1 MGVRSPGT
9 GVPRRTVSHAPARD
23 AMSATRSPT
32 PAGDLHPPKGVLV
45 YASEAVA
52 GYNSPAAMVHLK
64 STLNKDLML
73 SEPPNAS
80 TVMRASTD
88 Q

>member
-1 MGVRSPGT
+1 MDLDGGDGEEGCQGSCDRNEQVDLET
-9 GVPRRTVSHAPARD
+9 
-23 AMSATRSPT
+23 PT
-32 PAGDLHPPKGVLV
+32 PVGDLHPPKGVLV

-52 GYNSPAAMVHLK
+52 GYNSPAAMVYLK